1 MDLRSHY
8 PYWLLKNGIMNNYP
22 SLQENEECD
31 VAIIGAGVSG
41 ALAAW
46 YLGKAGISTI
56 LLDKRH
62 AGTGSTAASTALL
75 QYEIDVPLIDLVQ
88 KVGEKNAIE
97 SYRLCLEAVSNIQGI
112 CKKVNSQCDFTL
124 KPSLQYA
131 SWNKHVG
138 KLEKEFLF
146 RKQHGFPV
154 HWLDKQQVERK
165 FGFSKPAAI
174 LSDMGAELDAYK
186 LTHNILQYCIKH
198 YGAKVFDKTTVAN
211 ISRSKQ
217 RYWLTTDN
225 GLSIKARNVV
235 IACGYES
242 EQWLNQKV
250 EILHSTFA
258 IVSEPFPHQHFWHKN
273 SLVWE
278 TAQPY
283 LYMRTTKD
291 NRILIGG
298 KDTLYTSA
306 VARDKLLKRKTAALE
321 KSFKALFPSID
332 FRTDFSWAGT
342 FAGTKD
348 GLPYIDEHPTRKG
361 IYFSLGFGGN
371 GITFSAIAGEMIR
384 DRVLGK
390 KNKYASIFK
399 FNR

>member
-22 SLQENEECD
+22 SLQENAHCD
-31 VAIIGAGVSG
+31 VAIVGAGISG

-46 YLGKAGISTI
+46 HLGKAGISTI

-75 QYEIDVPLIDLVQ
+75 QYEIDVPLIDLIQ

-97 SYRLCLEAVSNIQGI
+97 SYRLCLEAIGNIQNI
-112 CKKVNSQCDFTL
+112 CRKVEPQCDFTE
-124 KPSLQYA
+124 KKSLQYA
-131 SWNKHVG
+131 SFNKHVS
-138 KLEKEFLF
+138 KLEKEFNC
-146 RKQHGFPV
+146 RKENGFPV
-154 HWLDKQQVERK
+154 HWLNQQQIEKQY
-165 FGFSKPAAI
+165 GFSKSAAI
-174 LSDMGAELDAYK
+174 LSDVGAELDAYK
-186 LTHNILQYCIKH
+186 LTNNILQYCIKH
-198 YGAKVFDKTTVAN
+198 YGAKVFDKTAVN
-211 ISRSKQ
+211 SISKSKSH
-217 RYWLTTDN
+217 YLLATDC
-225 GLSIKARNVV
+225 GASIKAKKVV

-258 IVSEPFPHQHFWHKN
+258 IVSEPFPYQDFWHKN

-278 TAQPY
+278 TAMPY
-283 LYMRTTKD
+283 LYMRTTKE

-298 KDTLYTSA
+298 KDTPYTSA
-306 VARDKLLKRKTAALE
+306 IARDRQLKQKVIALE
-321 KSFKALFPSID
+321 NSFQSLFPNID

-361 IYFSLGFGGN
+361 MYFSLGFGGN
-371 GITFSAIAGEMIR
+371 GITFSAVAGEIIR
-384 DRVLGK
+384 DMILGR
-390 KNKYASIFK
+390 KNKHASIFK

>member
-22 SLQENEECD
+22 SLQENSQCD
-31 VAIIGAGVSG
+31 VAIVGAGISG

-75 QYEIDVPLIDLVQ
+75 QYEIDVPLVDLIE

-97 SYRLCLEAVSNIQGI
+97 SYRLCLEAIGKIEQI
-112 CKKVNSQCDFTL
+112 CDKVESKCDFTW

-131 SWNKHVG
+131 SFNKHIDS
-138 KLEKEFLF
+138 LEKEFNC
-146 RKQHGFPV
+146 RKENGFPV
-154 HWLDKQQVERK
+154 HWLNQQQIEKQY
-165 FGFSKPAAI
+165 GFSKPDAI
-174 LSDMGAELDAYK
+174 LSDVGAELDAYK
-186 LTHNILQYCIKH
+186 LTNNILQYCIKH
-198 YGAKVFDKTTVAN
+198 YGTKVFDKTAVAS
-211 ISRSKQ
+211 ISKSKN
-217 RYWLTTDN
+217 RFVLATDY
-225 GLSIKARNVV
+225 GVSINAKHVV

-258 IVSEPFPHQHFWHKN
+258 IISEPFPQQHFWHKN
-273 SLVWE
+273 SLIWE
-278 TAQPY
+278 TAKPY

-298 KDTLYTSA
+298 KDTPYTSA
-306 VARDKLLKRKTAALE
+306 VARDRQLKRKIIALE
-321 KSFKALFPSID
+321 NSFQSLFPGID

-371 GITFSAIAGEMIR
+371 GITFSAIAGEIIR
-384 DRVLGK
+384 DMIVGK
-390 KNKYASIFK
+390 KNKHASIFK